1 MVSVSMGDTSVCHHP
16 MQRYVTLDRVR
27 GSAAGLENPALRIV
41 TGSRGLRAA
50 GQGGRRG
57 LRPRDCGY

>member
-1 MVSVSMGDTSVCHHP
+1 MCHHP
-16 MQRYVTLDRVR
+16 MQCYVTLDQVR